1 MDAEHSIIA
10 SSSQTSIPLP
20 STLFKIG
27 EESRGASSINNHS
40 TFKYVK
46 LVKDILS
53 EPLFNKLKIRQIT
66 TTKKDELWFYF
77 NNQPMRFTLREFHL
91 VTGLPCYAED
101 KIQVEENIN
110 WPMVTKEH
118 TPEDLLAQL
127 RALGNDDEESKLR
140 LAMLLLLES
149 IFLLKYALNK
159 PSMYFTAE
167 MLERGKNKM
176 HTYPWG
182 KLAFDLLVDS
192 VHKLT
197 GKLQTG
203 SSKKDLKGFPMALQL
218 WMLASV
224 PALETAFAQSESDT
238 SGFVCE
244 RYVVTRQPSYYEIES
259 VAESTSPS
267 VISFLGSDEE
277 DYEDDDPFKMM
288 MKMVKG
294 GYPWTE
300 LDWRRG
306 FIEARDFCFAWARG
320 FA

>member
-53 EPLFNKLKIRQIT
+53 EPLFNKLKSTFLGPIIKAGLRRGGGKQMGDGLGFSASLVRYLVVRQIT

-159 PSMYFTAE
+159 PRLPFGQSYTVDRVHPTDKIISIFPYS
-167 MLERGKNKM
+167 LI
-176 HTYPWG
+176 
-182 KLAFDLLVDS
+182 LV
-192 VHKLT
+192 
-197 GKLQTG
+197 
-203 SSKKDLKGFPMALQL
+203 
-218 WMLASV
+218 
-224 PALETAFAQSESDT
+224 
-238 SGFVCE
+238 
-244 RYVVTRQPSYYEIES
+244 
-259 VAESTSPS
+259 
-267 VISFLGSDEE
+267 SFLFYNQNFFSFLLFLLSSLSGRI
-277 DYEDDDPFKMM
+277 
-288 MKMVKG
+288 
-294 GYPWTE
+294 
-300 LDWRRG
+300 LL
-306 FIEARDFCFAWARG
+306 FIKFM
-320 FA
+320 